1 MQAKGRKKYFNIDE
15 NISSE
20 QVYALLDTVDR
31 DNEEEIESKIND
43 SDSEFIADL
52 DILQANHTLDLH

>member
-20 QVYALLDTVDR
+20 QVYALLDTVDS

-43 SDSEFIADL
+43 SDSEFIAS
-52 DILQANHTLDLH
+52 

>member
-20 QVYALLDTVDR
+20 QVYALLDTVDS

-43 SDSEFIADL
+43 SDSEFIANE